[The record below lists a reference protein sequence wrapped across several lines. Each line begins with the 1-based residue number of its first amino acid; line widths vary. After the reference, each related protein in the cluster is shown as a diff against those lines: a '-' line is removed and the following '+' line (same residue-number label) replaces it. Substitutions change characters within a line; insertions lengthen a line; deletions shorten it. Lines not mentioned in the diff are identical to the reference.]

1 MNEELQLYMDDAQD
15 RMKAAIEHLNKELL
29 KIRAGKASPHM
40 LDSVMVDYYGTETP
54 LNRVANVNTSDAR
67 TLVIQPWEKSMLA
80 NIERA
85 IINSNL
91 GLNPNNNGELIR
103 INVPAL
109 TEERRRDLVKQVKNE
124 GETAKISIRAARK
137 DTNNEL
143 KRLEKEGEI
152 SEDMQKNSETDVQEY
167 TKKYTELVDKAVAEK
182 EKDIMT
188 V

>member
-1 MNEELQLYMDDAQD
+1 MNEELQMYMEDAED
-15 RMKAAIEHLNKELL
+15 RMKAAIEHLNSELL

-54 LNRVANVNTSDAR
+54 LSRVANVNTSDAR
-67 TLVIQPWEKSMLA
+67 TLVIQPWEKTMLG

-109 TEERRRDLVKQVKNE
+109 TEERRRGLVKLAKNE
-124 GETAKISIRAARK
+124 GETAKISIRNARK

-143 KRLEKEGEI
+143 KKLEKDGEI
-152 SEDMQKNSETDVQEY
+152 SEDIQKNSEMDIQDL
-167 TKKYTELVDKAVAEK
+167 TKKYSELVEKTIVEK

>member
-1 MNEELQLYMDDAQD
+1 MNEELQMYMEDAED
-15 RMKAAIEHLNKELL
+15 RMKAAIEHLNRELL

-40 LDSVMVDYYGTETP
+40 LDSVKVDYYGTETP
-54 LNRVANVNTSDAR
+54 LSRVANVNTSDAR
-67 TLVIQPWEKSMLA
+67 TLVIQPWEKTMLA

-91 GLNPNNNGELIR
+91 GLNPSNNGELIR

-109 TEERRRDLVKQVKNE
+109 TEERRRGLVKIVKNE
-124 GETAKISIRAARK
+124 GETAKISIRNARK

-152 SEDMQKNSETDVQEY
+152 SEDVQKNSEMDIQDS
-167 TKKYTELVDKAVAEK
+167 TKKYSDLADKAIIEK